1 MKILSLAVSL
11 TTFVSLA
18 ALPTPSSALTF
29 SFSQVPGDSLSYA
42 QAAAFQ
48 TAADIWSASLS
59 DAITVNLQ
67 IGFTSLP
74 ANVLGSTTPTILY
87 STGADFKTTMTNDAK
102 GATDALAVAS
112 LGGNSQPTIALSSA
126 EAKALGYNLPAGVS
140 SDGQV
145 EFSSSFS
152 FSTARNP
159 NGTIAVGT
167 YDLVGIAE
175 HEIGHI
181 LGFVSSVDGFGNGY
195 QTVLDQFRYAAPLVH
210 SATAGAAAYFS
221 VDSGFT
227 NLASFSTGTPN
238 QASHWLLG
246 TGGVMVPEVA
256 AGMTQNITA
265 LDLQAFDAIGYD
277 VRVPEPWSISLLAL
291 GSLAAVRLRRRA

>member
-1 MKILSLAVSL
+1 MKILSLAASL

-18 ALPTPSSALTF
+18 AFSAPSNALTF
-29 SFSQVPGDSLSYA
+29 SFSQVPGDSLSVA
-42 QAAAFQ
+42 QADAFQ
-48 TAADIWSASLS
+48 TAANIWSASLS

-67 IGFTSLP
+67 IGFASLP

-87 STGADFKTTMTNDAK
+87 SSGTDFRTTMTNDARS
-102 GATDALAVAS
+102 ATDAQAVAS
-112 LGGNSQPTIALSSA
+112 LAGNSPSTIALASA
-126 EAKALGYNLPAGVS
+126 EAKALGYNLPAGFS
-140 SDGQV
+140 SDGKI
-145 EFSSSFS
+145 EFSSSFT

-159 NGTIAVGT
+159 NGTIAAGT

-195 QTVLDQFRYAAPLVH
+195 QTVLDQFRYTAPQVR

-221 VDSGFT
+221 VDGGLT
-227 NLASFSTGTPN
+227 KLASFSTGTPN
-238 QASHWLLG
+238 QASHWLIG

-256 AGMTQNITA
+256 AGTTQNLTA

-291 GSLAAVRLRRRA
+291 GSLAAIRLRRRT